1 VTTAAGVDEE
11 LSQVLADMVTDL
23 LDKPRARGWIHL
35 ISAGTAAVAGPA
47 LVSVAAITSSP
58 MAGWATLIYATTIV
72 AMFSIS
78 AAYHRV
84 QWRSR
89 GAEKWMKRIDHSMI
103 FIFIAGCYTPIAL
116 LALPPRI
123 GMQVLM
129 IVYAGAA
136 AGVTMKMLWPSAPRR
151 VGVPLYLLL
160 GYVAIWFARPLLDG
174 TGLVALVLLV
184 AGAVLYSV
192 GAVLFGFSWPNPWPR
207 TFGYHEF
214 FHLLTVAAAACHYVA
229 IWMVVR

>member
-1 VTTAAGVDEE
+1 MTTAAGVDEE

-58 MAGWATLIYATTIV
+58 MAGWATLTYATTIV

-84 QWRSR
+84 KWRSR

-103 FIFIAGCYTPIAL
+103 FIFIVTP
-116 LALPPRI
+116 
-123 GMQVLM
+123 
-129 IVYAGAA
+129 AA
-136 AGVTMKMLWPSAPRR
+136 APAYTIINTCIPIRGGKANSAIGV
-151 VGVPLYLLL
+151 
-160 GYVAIWFARPLLDG
+160 
-174 TGLVALVLLV
+174 
-184 AGAVLYSV
+184 
-192 GAVLFGFSWPNPWPR
+192 
-207 TFGYHEF
+207 
-214 FHLLTVAAAACHYVA
+214 
-229 IWMVVR
+229 